1 MTTANEL
8 RDQAATARAMAQKA
22 ADEADVLS
30 RQARAAENAERAA
43 KHAEIYAN
51 HSSRVFGELGYELT
65 AKQHEL
71 IYSAAYE
78 RSHSSGFGEVEDTY
92 SDLADL
98 VRQCLGSASIK

>member
-8 RDQAATARAMAQKA
+8 RAQAAAARVAADAKLAEAQALADQAR
-22 ADEADVLS
+22 
-30 RQARAAENAERAA
+30 RAENAERAA

-51 HSSRVFGELGYELT
+51 HSSRVFEAFGYELT